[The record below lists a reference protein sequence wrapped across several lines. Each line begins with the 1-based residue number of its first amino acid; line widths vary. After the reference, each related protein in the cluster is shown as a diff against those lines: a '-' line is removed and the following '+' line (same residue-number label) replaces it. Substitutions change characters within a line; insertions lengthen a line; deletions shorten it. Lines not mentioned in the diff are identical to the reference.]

1 MYMHPA
7 VADLQCAGHLYVV
20 GGLRKSLGYRLM
32 KDRQETGYVSK
43 FPAQRSIS
51 GAHVRNET
59 K

>member
-32 KDRQETGYVSK
+32 KDRQETGYVS
-43 FPAQRSIS
+43 PQRSGRS
-51 GAHVRNET
+51 AARTSEM
-59 K
+59 KRK